1 MELVVSWVT
10 LGVLTMTPFPI
21 WGALVFEVWSG
32 VIRPRLIDRA
42 EIDTLAADLLE
53 RHGMRA
59 AEMAFIEEDRAW
71 RYSDSFE
78 QGKWKRVRLHLL
90 QKCLDSDEFKVR

>member
-1 MELVVSWVT
+1 MSWVT
-10 LGVLTMTPFPI
+10 LGILSMTTFPI
-21 WGALVFEVWSG
+21 WGALALEVWLG
-32 VIRPRLIDRA
+32 LIKPRLIDKV
-42 EIDTLAADLLE
+42 EIEALATVLVE
-53 RHGMRA
+53 RYGSRA

-90 QKCLDSDEFKVR
+90 QNMLR

>member
-1 MELVVSWVT
+1 VSWVT
-10 LGVLTMTPFPI
+10 LGILTMTTVPI
-21 WGALVFEVWSG
+21 WGALALEVWLG
-32 VIRPRLIDRA
+32 VIRPRLVVQE
-42 EIDTLAADLLE
+42 EIDALAAELAK
-53 RHGMRA
+53 RYGPRA

-90 QKCLDSDEFKVR
+90 QNMPR

>member
-1 MELVVSWVT
+1 MSWVT
-10 LGVLTMTPFPI
+10 VGILTMTTFPI
-21 WGALVFEVWSG
+21 WGALALEVWLG
-32 VIRPRLIDRA
+32 AIRPRLIDQA
-42 EIDTLAADLLE
+42 EIAALAADLV
-53 RHGMRA
+53 RRYGSHA

-90 QKCLDSDEFKVR
+90 RNMPR